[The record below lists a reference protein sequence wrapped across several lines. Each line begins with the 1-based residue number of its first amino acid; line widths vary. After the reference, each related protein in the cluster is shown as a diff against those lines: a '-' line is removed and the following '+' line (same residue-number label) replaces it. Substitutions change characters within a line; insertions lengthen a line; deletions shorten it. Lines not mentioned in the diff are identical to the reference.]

1 MLALTS
7 GVFLYYF
14 SLYTNVLWE
23 ILGHDPKL
31 CFIYVY
37 IQCNKQDKYLQQRTK
52 YYVSWVHV
60 WAGDSLL
67 DFTLS
72 KQARSD
78 FCVYVITV
86 MHVFVESLWATFCI
100 VNFSDA
106 ATGQPGTIFK

>member
-31 CFIYVY
+31 CCIYVY

-60 WAGDSLL
+60 LAVGSLL
-67 DFTLS
+67 DFSRS
-72 KQARSD
+72 KHARSD
-78 FCVYVITV
+78 FWMYVITV
-86 MHVFVESLWATFCI
+86 MCVSVESLWSGMLQLVKLEQFFNKA
-100 VNFSDA
+100 
-106 ATGQPGTIFK
+106 Q